1 MNVNLIVG
9 VAVEKV
15 SYTAD
20 ILYKY
25 QVPKEFESYI
35 LVGKRVIVPFGR
47 GNSVRQGIILEV
59 NNTAQEN
66 LKPINMV
73 LDIVSPVS
81 QEMIGIIKWV
91 KEKYFCTY
99 FEAAKL
105 VIPSGING
113 NISKIKYKVLKPFSE
128 CEKLL
133 DGAEKKLMAKIDG
146 LGEKCVTLKE
156 IRGLKIPNYSGLLIS
171 LISKNIIEEKF
182 DAFKTVG
189 ERTLNIFN
197 ISKEIDCKN
206 LNLRENQKKI
216 LEYLK
221 SHKDATAKEICYFT
235 GASVSGINTLAE
247 KNIITKSVCKKYV
260 SPEKNFLMSDKVP
273 LKNNL
278 NEEQKNVFEGL
289 LKSYKD
295 NKFNISLLYGVTGSG
310 KTEVILNLMDYVI
323 KTGKSVIYMLPEIL
337 LTGQFVDMF
346 RARYADKVAVIHS
359 GISEWERF
367 DAWKKISN
375 GEIKVVLGTRSA
387 VFAPVKNLGL
397 IVVDEEHE
405 FTYKSENSPR
415 FNAKEVA
422 KYRCKINGG
431 MVLFSSA
438 TPSFETYC
446 KAKNG
451 IYDLYT
457 LKNRYGACNLPD
469 VEIID
474 MNKEFKSLEVN
485 QISGKLLKS
494 LKNNLEKGNQSI
506 IFINRRGYNT
516 FAKCMECGEVLMC
529 PNCSVS
535 LNYHK
540 ANGRLMCHYCE
551 FSEKITEKCP
561 SCGGK
566 ICYSGLGTQKIEDV
580 LTKTFPKARILR
592 MDSDSK
598 IYNLAGFKK
607 FAEGKYDILIGTQMI
622 SKGFNF
628 PGVTLVGVIS
638 ADSLLYGSDFRSFER
653 AFSLFTQVIGRAG
666 RKKLPGKAII
676 QSFSPENEVLK
687 FASSQDYE
695 SFFESEIKMRKLM
708 LYPPYSD
715 ICVVGFSDKKEENVI
730 SASKEFFKILKNVA
744 SKNYSGLP
752 LRILPP
758 GSEIIKKVSSKFR
771 YKIIIKCK
779 NTDKFRKMIA
789 EAYKEFSNIS
799 RFKNVSVFVD
809 INPERIL

>member
-1 MNVNLIVG
+1 
-9 VAVEKV
+9 
-15 SYTAD
+15 
-20 ILYKY
+20 
-25 QVPKEFESYI
+25 
-35 LVGKRVIVPFGR
+35 
-47 GNSVRQGIILEV
+47 
-59 NNTAQEN
+59 
-66 LKPINMV
+66 
-73 LDIVSPVS
+73 
-81 QEMIGIIKWV
+81 
-91 KEKYFCTY
+91 
-99 FEAAKL
+99 
-105 VIPSGING
+105 
-113 NISKIKYKVLKPFSE
+113 
-128 CEKLL
+128 
-133 DGAEKKLMAKIDG
+133 
-146 LGEKCVTLKE
+146 
-156 IRGLKIPNYSGLLIS
+156 
-171 LISKNIIEEKF
+171 
-182 DAFKTVG
+182 
-189 ERTLNIFN
+189 
-197 ISKEIDCKN
+197 
-206 LNLRENQKKI
+206 
-216 LEYLK
+216 
-221 SHKDATAKEICYFT
+221 
-235 GASVSGINTLAE
+235 
-247 KNIITKSVCKKYV
+247 
-260 SPEKNFLMSDKVP
+260 
-273 LKNNL
+273 
-278 NEEQKNVFEGL
+278 
-289 LKSYKD
+289 
-295 NKFNISLLYGVTGSG
+295 
-310 KTEVILNLMDYVI
+310 MDYVV
-323 KTGKSVIYMLPEIL
+323 KMGKSVIYMLPEIL

-346 RARYADKVAVIHS
+346 RARFMGKVAVIHS

-367 DAWKKISN
+367 DAWKKISS

-405 FTYKSENSPR
+405 FTYKSESTPR

-540 ANGRLMCHYCE
+540 ANGRLMCHYCG

-566 ICYSGLGTQKIEDV
+566 ICYSGLGTQKIEDE
-580 LTKTFPKARILR
+580 LTKIFPKARILR

-598 IYNLAGFKK
+598 TYNMTGFKK

-715 ICVVGFSDKKEENVI
+715 ICIVGFSDKKEENVV
-730 SASKEFFKILKNVA
+730 SASREFFKILKNAA

-779 NTDKFRKMIA
+779 NTDKFRKMIS
-789 EAYKEFSNIS
+789 EAYKEFFDIS

>member
-9 VAVEKV
+9 VAVEKLSFAV
-15 SYTAD
+15 D
-20 ILYKY
+20 MLYEY
-25 QVPKEFESYI
+25 NVPKEFENYI
-35 LVGKRVIVPFGR
+35 EVGKRVIVPFGR
-47 GNSVRQGIILEV
+47 GNAVRQGIILEV
-59 NNTAQEN
+59 HNVQKDN
-66 LKPINMV
+66 LKSISMI
-73 LDIVSPVS
+73 LDAVSVVS
-81 QEMIGIIKWV
+81 KEMIQIIKWV

-99 FEAAKL
+99 VDAAKL

-113 NISKIKYKVLKPFSE
+113 NISKIKYKILKPISE
-128 CEKLL
+128 CEKILS
-133 DGAEKKLMAKIDG
+133 DAEKKLMSKISQIND
-146 LGEKCVTLKE
+146 KYITLKE
-156 IRGLKIPNYSGLLIS
+156 IKNLKISNYNGLIIS
-171 LISKNIIEEKF
+171 LISKNVIEEKF

-189 ERTLNIFN
+189 ERNLIVFN
-197 ISKEIDCKN
+197 LSKKIDYEN

-216 LEYLK
+216 CEYLK
-221 SHKDATAKEICYFT
+221 NHKDATSKEICYFI
-235 GASVSGINTLAE
+235 GVSVSCLNTLVK
-247 KNIITKSVCKKYV
+247 KNIINKSTCKKYI
-260 SPEKNFLMSDKVP
+260 SP
-273 LKNNL
+273 LKNNVLISEPAQKRTL
-278 NEEQKNVFEGL
+278 NFNQQIVFDNL

-295 NKFNISLLYGVTGSG
+295 NEFKKSLLYGVTGSG
-310 KTEVILNLMDYVI
+310 KTEVILNLMDYVVE
-323 KTGKSVIYMLPEIL
+323 TGKSVIYMLPEIL
-337 LTGQFVDMF
+337 LTSQFVDMF
-346 RARYADKVAVIHS
+346 KARYKDKVAVIHS

-367 DAWKKISN
+367 DAWRKISN
-375 GEIKVVLGTRSA
+375 GAIKVVLGTRSA

-422 KYRCKINGG
+422 KYRCKMSGG

-451 IYDLYT
+451 IYDLYM
-457 LKNRYGACNLPD
+457 LKNRYGDCKLPK
-469 VEIID
+469 VEIVD
-474 MNKEFKSLEVN
+474 MNKKFKSLEVN
-485 QISGKLLKS
+485 QISGELLKN
-494 LKNNLEKGNQSI
+494 LKDNLEKKRQSI

-516 FAKCMECGEVLMC
+516 FAKCMECREVLMC

-540 ANGRLMCHYCE
+540 ANGRLMCHYCD
-551 FSEKITEKCP
+551 FSEKIVDKCP
-561 SCGGK
+561 FCGGK

-580 LTKTFPKARILR
+580 LTNAFPNARILR

-598 IYNLAGFKK
+598 SYNVSGLKR

-638 ADSLLYGSDFRSFER
+638 ADSMLYGSDFRSFEK
-653 AFSLFTQVIGRAG
+653 AFSLFTQVIGRSG
-666 RKKLPGKAII
+666 RAKLPGKAII

-687 FASSQDYE
+687 FAASQDYD

-715 ICVVGFSDKKEENVI
+715 ICVVGFAGKKEKNVV
-730 SASKEFFKILKNVA
+730 SASREFFKILKNMA
-744 SKNYSGLP
+744 LKKYSSLP

-758 GSEIIKKVSSKFR
+758 NPEIIKKVSSKFR

-779 NTDKFRKMIA
+779 NTSEFRRMIS
-789 EAYKEFSNIS
+789 EVYKEFSNS
-799 RFKNVSVFVD
+799 NFSNAVSAFVD

>member
-1 MNVNLIVG
+1 MNVNLVVG

-15 SYTAD
+15 SYPAD

-35 LVGKRVIVPFGR
+35 IVGKRVIVPFGR

-59 NNTAQEN
+59 NNTAKEN

-73 LDIVSPVS
+73 LDIVSPIS
-81 QEMIGIIKWV
+81 WEMIGIIKWV

-128 CEKLL
+128 CEKFL
-133 DGAEKKLMAKIDG
+133 DGDEKKLMAKIDG
-146 LGEKCVTLKE
+146 LGEKHITLKE
-156 IRGLKIPNYSGLLIS
+156 IRGLKVPNYSGLLIS
-171 LISKNIIEEKF
+171 LISKKIIEEKF

-189 ERTLNIFN
+189 ERNLNIFN

-206 LNLRENQKKI
+206 LNLRGNQKKI

-221 SHKDATAKEICYFT
+221 GHKDATAKEICYFT
-235 GASVSGINTLAE
+235 GASVSGINTLVG
-247 KNIITKSVCKKYV
+247 KNIITKSVCKKYI
-260 SPEKNFLMSDKVP
+260 SPRENDAESAKAP
-273 LKNNL
+273 LKKVL

-295 NKFNISLLYGVTGSG
+295 NKFKISLLYGVTGSG
-310 KTEVILNLMDYVI
+310 KTEVILNLMDYVV
-323 KTGKSVIYMLPEIL
+323 KMGKSVIYMLPEIL

-367 DAWKKISN
+367 DAWKKISS
-375 GEIKVVLGTRSA
+375 GEVKVVLGTRSA

-405 FTYKSENSPR
+405 FTYKSESSPR

-516 FAKCMECGEVLMC
+516 FVKCMECGEVLMC

-540 ANGRLMCHYCE
+540 ANGRLMCHYCG
-551 FSEKITEKCP
+551 FSKKITEKCS

-598 IYNLAGFKK
+598 AYNLAGFKK

-687 FASSQDYE
+687 FASAQDYD

-730 SASKEFFKILKNVA
+730 SASREFFKILKNVA
-744 SKNYSGLP
+744 SKNYIGLP
-752 LRILPP
+752 IRILPP

>member
-25 QVPKEFESYI
+25 QVPREFESYI

-59 NNTAQEN
+59 NDIQQDS
-66 LKPINMV
+66 LKSINMV

-81 QEMIGIIKWV
+81 KEMIMIIKWV

-113 NISKIKYKVLKPFSE
+113 NISKIKYKILNPLSE
-128 CEKLL
+128 CEKFLS
-133 DGAEKKLMAKIDG
+133 DDEKKLMSKISQIGD
-146 LGEKCVTLKE
+146 KYITLKE
-156 IRGLKIPNYSGLLIS
+156 IRNLKIPNYSGLLMS

-189 ERTLNIFN
+189 ERNLNIFN
-197 ISKEIDCKN
+197 LSEKIDYEK

-216 LEYLK
+216 CEYLK
-221 SHKDATAKEICYFT
+221 SHKNATSKEICYFT
-235 GASVSGINTLAE
+235 GVSVSSLNTLIK
-247 KNIITKSVCKKYV
+247 KNIIIKSTCKKYI
-260 SPEKNFLMSDKVP
+260 SPGENCETRSEKTIKNF
-273 LKNNL
+273 L
-278 NEEQKNVFEGL
+278 NEEQKIVFESL
-289 LKSYKD
+289 LKSYKH
-295 NKFNISLLYGVTGSG
+295 NKFKNSLLYGVTGSG
-310 KTEVILNLMDYVI
+310 KTEVILNLMDYVVEM
-323 KTGKSVIYMLPEIL
+323 GRSVIYMLPEIL
-337 LTGQFVDMF
+337 LTSQFVDMF
-346 RARYADKVAVIHS
+346 RSRYEDKVAVIHS

-367 DAWKKISN
+367 DAWKKISS
-375 GEIKVVLGTRSA
+375 GEIRVVLGTRSA

-422 KYRCKINGG
+422 KYRCKKSGG

-451 IYDLYT
+451 VYDLYT
-457 LKNRYGACNLPD
+457 LKNRYGICNLPK

-485 QISGKLLKS
+485 QISGELLKS
-494 LKNNLEKGNQSI
+494 LKDNLEHGNQSI

-540 ANGRLMCHYCE
+540 ANGRLMCHYCD
-551 FSEKITEKCP
+551 FSEKISDRCP

-566 ICYSGLGTQKIEDV
+566 ICYSGLGTQKIEDI
-580 LTKTFPKARILR
+580 LTKIFPKARILR

-598 IYNLAGFKK
+598 TYNLVGFKK
-607 FAEGKYDILIGTQMI
+607 FSEGKYDILIGTQMI

-638 ADSLLYGSDFRSFER
+638 ADSMLYGSDFRSFER
-653 AFSLFTQVIGRAG
+653 AFSIFTQVIGRAG
-666 RKKLPGKAII
+666 RKKIPGKAII

-687 FASSQDYE
+687 FAARQDYE
-695 SFFESEIKMRKLM
+695 GFFESEIKMRKLM

-715 ICVVGFSDKKEENVI
+715 ICVIGFSDKKEEKVI
-730 SASKEFFKILKNVA
+730 SASREFFKILKNIA
-744 SKNYSGLP
+744 SKKYSVLP

-758 GSEIIKKVSSKFR
+758 NPEIIKKVSSKFR

-779 NTDKFRKMIA
+779 NTSEFRCMIS
-789 EAYKEFSNIS
+789 EVYKEFFNIS
-799 RFKNVSVFVD
+799 LFKNVNVFVD